1 MAAHFMCKVYR
12 KAGQGLVTGTPPPQ
26 LAGWSYGGGFLAA
39 QLGPAFEH
47 AAQLLR
53 VVGAG
58 G

>member
-1 MAAHFMCKVYR
+1 MCKVYR
-12 KAGQGLVTGTPPPQ
+12 NAGQGLVTGTPPPP